1 MSRPFLLAL
10 AGIAAACAACSSSP
24 GNGASAGSGGSR
36 ATTSAH
42 GTTTITSGTGG
53 GSSSGTGSTGGADAG
68 AACSDPSNPMLTSCI
83 VPFLAGCWAPDL
95 SGTCTDTS
103 GVVSWS
109 DGFRYVSQGAMAG
122 LYAPGST
129 TPCIT
134 MSVAADTITG
144 TKGSETLVY
153 AFDTATKTATITC
166 PDMSTFTAT
175 SAQVT
180 AFNIC
185 HGLNCP

>member
-1 MSRPFLLAL
+1 MSRPFLAL

-24 GNGASAGSGGSR
+24 GSGASTGSGGSG
-36 ATTSAH
+36 ATTSTH
-42 GTTTITSGTGG
+42 TTVTIPTGTGG
-53 GSSSGTGSTGGADAG
+53 GSSSSGSGGADAG
-68 AACSDPSNPMLTSCI
+68 AACSDPNNPLLTSCI

-109 DGFRYVSQGAMAG
+109 DGSRYVSQGAMTG
-122 LYAPGST
+122 LYAPGQT
-129 TPCIT
+129 APCIT
-134 MSVAADTITG
+134 MTIAGSSITG
-144 TKGSETLVY
+144 KKGSETLLY
-153 AFDTATKTATITC
+153 TFNSATKTATITC
-166 PDMSTFTAT
+166 PDMSMLTAT

-180 AFNIC
+180 AFNVC